1 MVVFVK
7 RMERNGLFMGPISFL
22 KVLLKINL
30 NILIFYIKLITFY
43 HFSNKKITTKHS
55 YFFTFLYKTFFFPY
69 QSNLLQYRSISKSHS
84 IHKHNLYIYILIEEK
99 SYEDK

>member
-1 MVVFVK
+1 MAVFVK
-7 RMERNGLFMGPISFL
+7 RMEQKGTVLFMGPISFL

-55 YFFTFLYKTFFFPY
+55 YFFTFYIKHSYFFFFSY
-69 QSNLLQYRSISKSHS
+69 QSNLLQYCSISKSHS
-84 IHKHNLYIYILIEEK
+84 IHKHNLYIFFN
-99 SYEDK
+99 